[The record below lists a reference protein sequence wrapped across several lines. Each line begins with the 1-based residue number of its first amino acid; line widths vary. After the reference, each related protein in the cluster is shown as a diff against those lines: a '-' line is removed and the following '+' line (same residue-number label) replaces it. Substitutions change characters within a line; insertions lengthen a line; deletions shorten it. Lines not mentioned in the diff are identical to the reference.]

1 MTRLAGLFVVA
12 FISAGALVAHAV
24 DVPEALA
31 DGSRRMAN
39 AKSSYALTFTRPVR
53 DAEDSLWS
61 AIELRRPGSKE
72 PQVIRSADPAEPE
85 GGGLLA
91 WSPYG
96 EGGEPMDAAW
106 SPDGRF
112 IAFREISC
120 LWSPGDEYPVV
131 CHMHET
137 AIVDLD
143 HPDEEC
149 ELLLGR
155 YSFMGWVKG
164 KPHTVRYS
172 PTLTG
177 DVVEADLGSCPSE
190 TRESS
195 PPRGEASGS

>member
-1 MTRLAGLFVVA
+1 MTRLAGWFVVA
-12 FISAGALVAHAV
+12 FVSTGALVAHAA

-39 AKSSYALTFTRPVR
+39 AASGYSLTFVRPVR

-61 AIELRRPGSKE
+61 AIELRKPGLGE
-72 PQVIRSADPAEPE
+72 PQLIRSADPPKSE
-85 GGGLLA
+85 GGLLA

-137 AIVDLD
+137 VIVDLD

-155 YSFMGWVKG
+155 YSFEGWVPG
-164 KPHTVRYS
+164 RPHTVRYS
-172 PTLTG
+172 PTLT
-177 DVVEADLGSCPSE
+177 DDHVETELGSC
-190 TRESS
+190 S
-195 PPRGEASGS
+195 PP

>member
-1 MTRLAGLFVVA
+1 MTRHLARVA
-12 FISAGALVAHAV
+12 FAILLTASSAAPLLAV
-24 DVPEALA
+24 DTPTMLP
-31 DGSRRMAN
+31 DGSRRMESA
-39 AKSSYALTFTRPVR
+39 ASGYSLTFVRPVR

-61 AIELRRPGSKE
+61 GVELRKAGSPE
-72 PQVIRSADPAEPE
+72 PQLIRAADAPKSA
-85 GGGLLA
+85 GMLLA

-96 EGGEPMDAAW
+96 DEGEPMDAW

-120 LWSPGDEYPVV
+120 LWSPGDEYPVI

-149 ELLLGR
+149 RGLLLGR
-155 YSFMGWVKG
+155 YSFEGWVAG
-164 KPHTVRYS
+164 RPHTVRYS

-177 DVVEADLGSCPSE
+177 DEVETELGAC
-190 TRESS
+190 
-195 PPRGEASGS
+195 RGQ